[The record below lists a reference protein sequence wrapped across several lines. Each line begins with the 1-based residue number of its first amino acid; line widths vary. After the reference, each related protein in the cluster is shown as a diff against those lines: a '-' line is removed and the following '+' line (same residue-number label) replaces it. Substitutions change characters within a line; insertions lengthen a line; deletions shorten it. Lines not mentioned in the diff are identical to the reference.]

1 MYARILSY
9 PEDSSF
15 FLFGPRS
22 TGKSTWVQ
30 RQFPSALFVDLLRAS
45 VFTRLSAEPDRL
57 GKMIPDGF
65 SDRVIIDEIQ
75 KIPPL
80 LDEVHRLIETRRLR
94 FILTGS
100 SPRKLRRGGVNL
112 LGGRALTLRMYP
124 LTAAELKS
132 SFDFKRALEYGLIPP
147 AYTAEDPRDF
157 LESYVQVYLQEE
169 ITQEGL
175 IRNIGSFARFL
186 ESASFSQGS
195 ILNVATVARDCAVP
209 RKTVEGYFEILN
221 DLHIA
226 YYLPIFQK
234 RAKRKS
240 QAHPKFY
247 FFDAGLFRALRPF
260 GPLDA
265 QWEATGPALET
276 LVLQEIIA
284 LNSYL
289 RRRYSICYWRSK
301 AKAEVDFILYGEKAF
316 FAIEVTGANRVREG
330 DIAGLKAFLKE
341 YPQAEAFLLY
351 GGEERYYEDK
361 ISFIPLT
368 EFFKDCQGLFFFNKI
383 SSTELG

>member
-1 MYARILSY
+1 MYARNIFH
-9 PEDSSF
+9 PKDTSF

-30 RQFPSALFVDLLRAS
+30 NRFPSALLFDLLNAKT
-45 VFTRLSAEPDRL
+45 FTRLTARPDRL
-57 GKMIPDGF
+57 ERMIPDGF
-65 SDRVIIDEIQ
+65 SDWVIIDEIQ

-80 LDEVHRLIETRRLR
+80 LDEVHRLIEKRRLR

-132 SFDFKRALEYGLIPP
+132 DFDLKRALKHGLIPS

-157 LESYVQVYLQEE
+157 LESYIHLYLQEE
-169 ITQEGL
+169 IAQEGL
-175 IRNIGSFARFL
+175 IRNIGSFARFM

-195 ILNVATVARDCAVP
+195 ILSVSTVARDCAVP
-209 RKTVEGYFEILN
+209 RKTVEGYFDILN
-221 DLHIA
+221 ELLIG
-226 YYLPIFQK
+226 YRIPLFQK
-234 RAKRKS
+234 KARRKT

-247 FFDAGLFRALRPF
+247 FFDAGLFRALRPQ

-265 QWEATGPALET
+265 EGETLGPALET
-276 LVLQEIIA
+276 MVLQELTA

-289 RRRYSICYWRSK
+289 RKRYQIHYWRSPGHM
-301 AKAEVDFILYGEKAF
+301 EVDFVLYGEKAF
-316 FAIEVTGANRVREG
+316 FAVEVTKASHVREE
-330 DIAGLKAFLKE
+330 DTAGLKAFLKE
-341 YPQAEAFLLY
+341 YPNATAILLY
-351 GGEERYYEDK
+351 GGTDRYYEDK
-361 ISFIPLT
+361 IHFTPVT
-368 EFFKDCQGLFFFNKI
+368 DFFREATDLFFQ
-383 SSTELG
+383 SP